1 MAQLGEGK
9 DEVLALEFA
18 ELLERRPDAGGELR
32 AQRPTHPR
40 RADEAEE
47 PDPVPPPNRPDPAAL
62 RERAKNISPD
72 ERQKLTRE
80 FREKH
85 GLMGTNQS
93 AWEKRRE
100 ELKKLPPAERAAKLK
115 ELRQEV
121 QEGRG
126 KFKLLSAED
135 RDVKQSEMKTRID
148 VQIAE
153 LQKRKTEGGLTESEQ
168 RRLERMQQM
177 SKRLGRPPGTKPK
190 TDVPRKSEGELPPP
204 SPK

>member
-1 MAQLGEGK
+1 MMKLSSIPLLLSGLL
-9 DEVLALEFA
+9 LASPFLFA
-18 ELLERRPDAGGELR
+18 
-32 AQRPTHPR
+32 
-40 RADEAEE
+40 AEE

-62 RERAKNISPD
+62 RERAKKISPE

-177 SKRLGRPPGTKPK
+177 SKRLGRPSGTKPK

>member
-1 MAQLGEGK
+1 MKLSAIPLLLAGLLLASP
-9 DEVLALEFA
+9 VLLA
-18 ELLERRPDAGGELR
+18 
-32 AQRPTHPR
+32 
-40 RADEAEE
+40 AEE

-62 RERAKNISPD
+62 RERAKKISPE

-100 ELKKLPPAERAAKLK
+100 ELKKLPPEERAAKLK
-115 ELRQEV
+115 ELRQEI

-135 RDVKQSEMKTRID
+135 RDAKQGEMKTRID
-148 VQIAE
+148 AQITE
-153 LQKRKTEGGLTESEQ
+153 LQKRKAEGALTESEQ

-177 SKRLGRPPGTKPK
+177 SKRLGRPPGAKSNANG
-190 TDVPRKSEGELPPP
+190 PRKPEVELPPP

>member
-1 MAQLGEGK
+1 MRKEMMKLSAIPLLLSGLL
-9 DEVLALEFA
+9 LASPLLFA
-18 ELLERRPDAGGELR
+18 
-32 AQRPTHPR
+32 
-40 RADEAEE
+40 AEE
-47 PDPVPPPNRPDPAAL
+47 PDPVPPPNRPDPAGL
-62 RERAKNISPD
+62 RERAKKVSPE

-115 ELRQEV
+115 ELREEI

-126 KFKLLSAED
+126 KFKLLSAGD

-148 VQIAE
+148 AQVAE
-153 LQKRKTEGGLTESEQ
+153 LQKRKAEGALTESEL

-177 SKRLGRPPGTKPK
+177 SKRLGRPPGAKSNG
-190 TDVPRKSEGELPPP
+190 DAPRKSEGEVLPPP
-204 SPK
+204 AK

>member
-1 MAQLGEGK
+1 MMILSTIPLLLTALL
-9 DEVLALEFA
+9 LASPTLFA
-18 ELLERRPDAGGELR
+18 
-32 AQRPTHPR
+32 
-40 RADEAEE
+40 AEE
-47 PDPVPPPNRPDPAAL
+47 PDLVPPPNRPDPATL
-62 RERAKNISPD
+62 RERAKRISPE

-85 GLMGTNQS
+85 ALMGTNQS

-100 ELKKLPPAERAAKLK
+100 ELKKLPPADRAAKLK

-135 RDVKQSEMKTRID
+135 RDVKQNEMKTRID
-148 VQIAE
+148 GQIAE
-153 LQKRKTEGGLTESEQ
+153 LQKRKTEGALTEPEQ

-190 TDVPRKSEGELPPP
+190 MDAPRKSEGETLPPP
-204 SPK
+204 PK